1 MDKPFDDRVVVVTML
16 LCAIVGIVLVLMR
29 VIGNFAVP
37 AQLMMLFLAA
47 AVCGL
52 TYRFLGGIEDAKLQT
67 PLITIGGTAALYLA
81 LLMWV
86 GPAIEDQ
93 FLKSEANPLKQE
105 NIKLAA
111 ELRQQKSEYLG
122 LEKKLNSKVELNP
135 DSVMSF
141 IKKQASSEEF
151 IGEIIDM
158 VKLGRPPFA
167 IALTEETVRISAIR
181 FEGSDPN
188 RYNACQNTYD
198 LLFPNGS
205 DEGSKLQLSR
215 TINDAGEQRTVTVVY
230 KGPIQRDVCDAE
242 TRKIDMQISCADAAV
257 LFQMPEISDCAGTND
272 LVGKKISATSL
283 RD

>member
-16 LCAIVGIVLVLMR
+16 ICAIVGIALVLMR
-29 VIGNFAVP
+29 VIGHFTVP

-67 PLITIGGTAALYLA
+67 PIITIGGTAALYLA

-93 FLKSEANPLKQE
+93 FVKREADPLKQE
-105 NIKLAA
+105 NSKLVA
-111 ELRQQKSEYLG
+111 ELSQQKVKYSQ
-122 LEKKLNSKVELNP
+122 LEKELTSKAELNP
-135 DSVMSF
+135 DSVMNF

-181 FEGSDPN
+181 FEGSDSN